1 MTDEAAENEA
11 DINPVEDRGET
22 TGSMEPL
29 LLSEGSP
36 RRTALTD
43 LAVELAAASAGFR
56 RSLPEGIVR
65 PLADLVRAMNCYYSN
80 LIEGHSTHP
89 VEIERAMRS
98 DFSADP
104 EKRNLQLEATAHVK
118 LQQWIDEG
126 GISGRAT
133 SVASVQEIHQ
143 RFSEHLPDELL
154 VARDPDTAREIKVV
168 PGELRRDDVMVGRHV
183 AISPGAVPRFME
195 RFERAYGGL
204 GKAETILASAA
215 AHHRLLWIHPFA
227 DGNGRVA
234 RLMSHAML
242 LDALDTAG
250 IWSVARGLALR
261 VTVYKAGLMESDL
274 PRRNDLD
281 GRGALSE
288 EALARFIGFFLETC
302 LDQVK
307 FMEQLV
313 QPERLRD
320 RILIW
325 VEEETR
331 AGTLPP
337 RSGKVLEAILFRGEL
352 PRSEVPALLDT
363 GERNARRT
371 VSSLLERGVLVS
383 ASSRASL
390 RIAFPAALASRWMPG
405 LFPES

>member
-1 MTDEAAENEA
+1 M
-11 DINPVEDRGET
+11 
-22 TGSMEPL
+22 
-29 LLSEGSP
+29 
-36 RRTALTD
+36 
-43 LAVELAAASAGFR
+43 
-56 RSLPEGIVR
+56 
-65 PLADLVRAMNCYYSN
+65 
-80 LIEGHSTHP
+80 
-89 VEIERAMRS
+89 
-98 DFSADP
+98 
-104 EKRNLQLEATAHVK
+104 
-118 LQQWIDEG
+118 
-126 GISGRAT
+126 
-133 SVASVQEIHQ
+133 
-143 RFSEHLPDELL
+143 
-154 VARDPDTAREIKVV
+154 
-168 PGELRRDDVMVGRHV
+168 
-183 AISPGAVPRFME
+183 
-195 RFERAYGGL
+195 
-204 GKAETILASAA
+204 
-215 AHHRLLWIHPFA
+215 
-227 DGNGRVA
+227 
-234 RLMSHAML
+234 
-242 LDALDTAG
+242 
-250 IWSVARGLALR
+250 
-261 VTVYKAGLMESDL
+261 

-325 VEEETR
+325 VEEQTR

>member
-1 MTDEAAENEA
+1 
-11 DINPVEDRGET
+11 
-22 TGSMEPL
+22 
-29 LLSEGSP
+29 
-36 RRTALTD
+36 
-43 LAVELAAASAGFR
+43 
-56 RSLPEGIVR
+56 
-65 PLADLVRAMNCYYSN
+65 MNCYYSN
-80 LIEGHSTHP
+80 LIEGHFTHP
-89 VEIERAMRS
+89 VDIERAMRS

-104 EKRNLQLEATAHVK
+104 EKRNLQLEATAHVN

-126 GISGRAT
+126 GIRGRST
-133 SVASVQEIHQ
+133 SLAALQEIHR

-154 VARDPDTAREIKVV
+154 VARDPDTAREVKVV
-168 PGELRRDDVMVGRHV
+168 PGELRRDDVMVGRHL

-195 RFERAYGGL
+195 RFERAYGDL
-204 GKAETILASAA
+204 GKAETILAAAA

-234 RLMSHAML
+234 RLMSHATL

-250 IWSVARGLALR
+250 IWSVARGLARR
-261 VTVYKAGLMESDL
+261 VTTYKAGLMESDL

-281 GRGALSE
+281 GRGTLSE

-325 VEEETR
+325 VEEQTR

-383 ASSRASL
+383 ASSRAPL
-390 RIAFPAALASRWMPG
+390 RMVFPAALASRWMPG

>member
-1 MTDEAAENEA
+1 MTENAAEVEP
-11 DINPVEDRGET
+11 DTYSVEDRGEA
-22 TGSMEPL
+22 TGSMEPM

-36 RRTALTD
+36 HRTALTD

-89 VEIERAMRS
+89 VDIERAMRS

-104 EKRNLQLEATAHVK
+104 EKRNLQLEATAHVNV
-118 LQQWIDEG
+118 QQWIDEG
-126 GISGRAT
+126 GIRGRAP
-133 SVASVQEIHQ
+133 SVAALQEIHR
-143 RFSEHLPDELL
+143 RFSEYLPEELL
-154 VARDPDTAREIKVV
+154 VASDPDTAREIKVV

-204 GKAETILASAA
+204 GKAETILAAAA

-234 RLMSHAML
+234 RLMSHATL

-250 IWSVARGLALR
+250 IWSVARGLARR
-261 VTVYKAGLMESDL
+261 VTAYKAGLMEADL

-281 GRGALSE
+281 GRGTLSE
-288 EALARFIGFFLETC
+288 EALARFIRFFLETC

-352 PRSEVPALLDT
+352 PRSEVPPLLDT

-371 VSSLLERGVLVS
+371 VSSLLKHGVLTS
-383 ASSRASL
+383 DSSRAPL

-405 LFPES
+405 LFPEP